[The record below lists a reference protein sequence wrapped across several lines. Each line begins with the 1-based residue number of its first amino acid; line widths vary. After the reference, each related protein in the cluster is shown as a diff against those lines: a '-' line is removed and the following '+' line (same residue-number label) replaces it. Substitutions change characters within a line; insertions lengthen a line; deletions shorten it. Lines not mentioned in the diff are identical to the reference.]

1 MTSAPH
7 LFTETSIGKLALKN
21 RLAVAP
27 MTRVSASADGFA
39 NDDMMRY
46 YARFARGGYGL
57 LITEGV
63 YPDVRYSQGYL
74 NQPGIANDAQASAWR
89 KVIEGVHAEG
99 AKIFVQLMHAG
110 ALSQGSH
117 WSTETIGPSAVQP
130 VGKQMSFYRGEGAYP
145 IAREITADEITQ
157 LIQDFA
163 DAAARAKAVGFDGIE
178 IHGANG
184 YLLDQFLTAY
194 SNQREDRYGGATE
207 NRVRLLV
214 EVSQAVRKAVGPQF
228 PVGIRIS
235 QGKVNDF
242 VHKWAN
248 GEDDARVIFGNLGK
262 VGLDYIHVTE
272 HDATQPAFGT
282 GPTLVELAKRYAG
295 LPIIA
300 NGQLE
305 EPVKAAALLATGT
318 VDVIALGKGALADPD
333 WPQKVLRN
341 EPLTEFDY
349 ALLQPLANIKPS
361 EV

>member
-1 MTSAPH
+1 MTSTPI

-27 MTRVSASADGFA
+27 MTRISASAEGLA
-39 NDDMMRY
+39 TDDMTRY
-46 YARFARGGYGL
+46 YTRFARGGYGL

-63 YPDVRYSQGYL
+63 YPDVRHSQGYL
-74 NQPGIANDAQASAWR
+74 YQPGIGNDAQARAWR

-130 VGKQMSFYRGEGAYP
+130 VGEQMSFYRGKGAYP
-145 IAREITADEITQ
+145 IPREITPDEITQ

-184 YLLDQFLTAY
+184 YILDQFLTAY
-194 SNQREDRYGGATE
+194 TNQREDRYGGATE

-214 EVSQAVRKAVGPQF
+214 EVSQAVRHAVGPEF

-242 VHKWAN
+242 VHKWGN
-248 GEDDARVIFGNLGK
+248 GVDDASVIFGNLGK
-262 VGLDYIHVTE
+262 AGLDYIHVTE
-272 HDATQPAFGT
+272 YDATQPGFGT
-282 GPTLVELAKRYAG
+282 GPALVELAKRYAG

-305 EPVKAAALLATGT
+305 EPAKAAALLATGT
-318 VDVIALGKGALADPD
+318 VDVIALGKGALADRD

-341 EPLTEFDY
+341 EPLTEFDN
-349 ALLQPLANIKPS
+349 ALLQPLAHIKPS
-361 EV
+361 EI